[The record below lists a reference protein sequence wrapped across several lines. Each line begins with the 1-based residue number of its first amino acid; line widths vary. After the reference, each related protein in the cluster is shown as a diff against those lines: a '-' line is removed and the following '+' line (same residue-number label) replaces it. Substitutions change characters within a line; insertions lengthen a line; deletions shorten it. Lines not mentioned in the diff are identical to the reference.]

1 MLVDS
6 GGLRVHGVVLVHKV
20 LVIRVSSVF
29 YRHAYFTSLIQ
40 TDDSVCV
47 LHILLFTKK
56 LLAFNSMLTS
66 MKCG

>member
-1 MLVDS
+1 MVLVDS
-6 GGLRVHGVVLVHKV
+6 GGLRVHGVDLVHKV

-47 LHILLFTKK
+47 THS
-56 LLAFNSMLTS
+56 AFYQ
-66 MKCG
+66 KAAGF